1 MKNLAKLYLIA
12 FISIILF
19 SCSNNYWTYDDP
31 STGTGNSSSTMP
43 GMPFAPG
50 KCYAKCLIQNKE
62 TTDYEFYYRYTG
74 QQTDLEG
81 VEETIIMIEGSN
93 KKWVKKKADRNCLS
107 ANPEDCLVWC
117 LVDVPGV
124 YDTIVEVLD
133 TALVKDFIVDSVQV
147 IQTVETGGYTEWKE
161 IVCDSD
167 ITEDLYRKVQQG
179 LVDQGYQIDVSGEIS
194 GLTKTALVQF
204 QKENGLPIGA
214 LDFETLEAL
223 GVDPP

>member
-31 STGTGNSSSTMP
+31 SS
-43 GMPFAPG
+43 
-50 KCYAKCLIQNKE
+50 YAKCLIQNKE

-107 ANPEDCLVWC
+107 AN
-117 LVDVPGV
+117 
-124 YDTIVEVLD
+124 
-133 TALVKDFIVDSVQV
+133 A
-147 IQTVETGGYTEWKE
+147 
-161 IVCDSD
+161 
-167 ITEDLYRKVQQG
+167 
-179 LVDQGYQIDVSGEIS
+179 
-194 GLTKTALVQF
+194 
-204 QKENGLPIGA
+204 
-214 LDFETLEAL
+214 
-223 GVDPP
+223 